1 MLILIQAQGCKKL
14 RIQVVHI
21 LYSQSTTT
29 TQVGN
34 GIINSCRIV
43 GLTPQQQMRIQG
55 SESQAGT
62 EPEMMLVQNH
72 PEQIGIKNVTRIMGF
87 ILVIASLPSK

>member
-14 RIQVVHI
+14 RIQIVHI

-34 GIINSCRIV
+34 RIINSCRIV

-62 EPEMMLVQNH
+62 EPEMMLVQNI
-72 PEQIGIKNVTRIMGF
+72 PNRLALKT
-87 ILVIASLPSK
+87 